1 MDDLEETAARLMAAV
16 RNLPPGPERQD
27 ALKEVGRLRSRM
39 YGLLQQAP
47 PLLVSSRPTS
57 CPEVW
62 PDLGSLGAADATCKA
77 RLDFA

>member
-57 CPEVW
+57 CPNRSVAG
-62 PDLGSLGAADATCKA
+62 P
-77 RLDFA
+77 RLPWSRRRYM